1 MACDSFQTGPK
12 LHHTDPKQGIMDLY
26 HPKGPM
32 TAQTKTET
40 LYSAI
45 KGDSRSI
52 SAVVKQYTPL
62 VHKIV
67 NKYAWMAPKHSRED
81 LVQEGLIGVV
91 KALKTFEP
99 ERGYQFMTWVYPQ
112 IRGAVSSL
120 ARKENRNP
128 KYPLSLEQSDW
139 AGNLEDPTM
148 FEIKDDFFSDAVQEV
163 IMIGCG
169 SLDSKQAAIVCDRF
183 GLLGKKPM
191 RQGEV
196 AKKHGLSKQAVQS
209 YIARFSRKVRAK
221 RPELAE
227 FI

>member
-1 MACDSFQTGPK
+1 MYNNKVTKTDSRTNK
-12 LHHTDPKQGIMDLY
+12 
-26 HPKGPM
+26 PM
-32 TAQTKTET
+32 TDTEL

-45 KGDSRSI
+45 KGDARSVN
-52 SAVVKQYTPL
+52 AVVKQYTPL

-67 NKYAWMAPKHSRED
+67 NKYSWMAPKHSRDD
-81 LVQEGLIGVV
+81 LVQEGLVGIV
-91 KALKTFEP
+91 KALETFEP
-99 ERGYQFMTWVYPQ
+99 ERGYRFMTWVYPQ
-112 IRGAVSSL
+112 IRGAVSRV

-139 AGNLEDPTM
+139 AHNLEDTDRY
-148 FEIKDDFFSDAVQEV
+148 EVKDDVLSDQVRDIV
-163 IMIGCG
+163 LVGCG
-169 SLDSKQAAIVCDRF
+169 SLESKQASIVCDRF

-196 AKKHGLSKQAVQS
+196 AKKYGLSKQAVQS
-209 YIARFSRKVRAK
+209 YLSRFHRKVREK